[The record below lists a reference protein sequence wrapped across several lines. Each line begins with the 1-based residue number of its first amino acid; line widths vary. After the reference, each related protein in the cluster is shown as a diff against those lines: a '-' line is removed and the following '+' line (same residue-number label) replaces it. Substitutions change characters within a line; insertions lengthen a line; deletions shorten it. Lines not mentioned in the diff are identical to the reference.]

1 MYKELQRA
9 VDPAN
14 KRMAFTIPEVMVVV
28 AIASLF
34 SLLVFRF
41 YFQANRSQTILLD
54 GLQMQTAVVTGVNKT
69 LREIR
74 NGRGF
79 IVPGLNEKS
88 RILCFSDYENNI
100 VSIYPLKNDQ
110 LSKEEG
116 ETVYDLFC
124 YHTETA
130 KFGAGAPAYD
140 PKNMKLLSSFV
151 KDIEFRLAN
160 ASSVTITFTFIKG
173 GKIFQTV
180 SEGPLMNTGDIL

>member
-1 MYKELQRA
+1 MQRTVGFSA
-9 VDPAN
+9 ERA
-14 KRMAFTIPEVMVVV
+14 AFTLPEMLVVV

-34 SLLVFRF
+34 SFMVFRF

-79 IVPGLNEKS
+79 IVPTLQEKS
-88 RILCFSDYENNI
+88 RILCFSDYENNV
-100 VSIYPLKNDQ
+100 VSIYPLKNE
-110 LSKEEG
+110 LHSKEEG
-116 ETVYDLFC
+116 EDVYDLFC
-124 YHTETA
+124 YSTETA
-130 KFGAGAPAYD
+130 KFSAGAPVYD
-140 PKNMKLLSSFV
+140 PQKMRLLCSFV
-151 KDIEFRLAN
+151 KNIEFQLSN